1 MARHE
6 TDKQK
11 TGAAGGPANGSPADA
26 APAPAPAAGPA
37 AAGQAPAPSPPA
49 PAEAELAALRD
60 RLLRLQADFD
70 NFRKR
75 TQRERADTA
84 ARANEDLML
93 ALLPVLDHFE
103 IGLKAAAEHGVD
115 PASLD
120 GFRIVRDQLHAA
132 LARFG
137 LEPIEAAGK
146 PFDPHQHE
154 SVSTMY
160 SDRVPRDEVAEELR
174 RGYRLGSRLLRATQV
189 VVSAGPAEAT
199 AAEG

>member
-1 MARHE
+1 MVARRRDQSAVE
-6 TDKQK
+6 C
-11 TGAAGGPANGSPADA
+11 AGGAGRLVRLSVMNKNDPTTHEATTPAQDAA
-26 APAPAPAAGPA
+26 APAAAEDVA
-37 AAGQAPAPSPPA
+37 M
-49 PAEAELAALRD
+49 LKD

-75 TQRERADTA
+75 TQRERADTS

-199 AAEG
+199 AGEG